1 MQRCVDRGSN
11 INSMFPASELASI
24 NRPDCVTNPL
34 NRKYGFVWKSAIICE
49 NPQIFVAQVHKYF
62 CFLRHSF
69 GPSPDVYNN
78 VLPLDL
84 PTVYCPELDRGSFKE
99 ASWNFYPLDTLFVR
113 VHFEHFLPTRTKLK
127 CMFLTKTLN
136 NFFSKHFFQLCFCYK
151 HLSGDHHTKRKPQ
164 LWYHW

>member
-1 MQRCVDRGSN
+1 M
-11 INSMFPASELASI
+11 AL
-24 NRPDCVTNPL
+24 
-34 NRKYGFVWKSAIICE
+34 WKSAIICE

-84 PTVYCPELDRGSFKE
+84 PTVYCPELERGSFKE

-113 VHFEHFLPTRTKLK
+113 VHFQHFLPTRTKLK
-127 CMFLTKTLN
+127 CTFLTKTCFKKISTHSINNVSVTNIFLVTTILN
-136 NFFSKHFFQLCFCYK
+136 VNHS
-151 HLSGDHHTKRKPQ
+151 SDIIDSMRNHTAWLKMS
-164 LWYHW
+164 YCAI